1 MAPKKQTQLIS
12 NNNNNN
18 NDGYLSDNENLD
30 DENLNDENLD
40 DENLDDKSKE
50 TKQTKET
57 KVIKI
62 DTKPKKSEPKRKNAK
77 RKRKTK
83 AMSKKHN
90 MTEFLKDKDVQELI
104 QTKMMQKAKKEK
116 KIRKPRKS
124 LKKRQ
129 RKDDTSVSKGE
140 NYMDLSEN
148 LHSLSL
154 ENLISN
160 NERKHIQKHNNSTDN
175 SEEKQED
182 KQEEESSDDGF
193 PEESKR
199 YGYNYNNDSMKN
211 EVLDSSKHF
220 NIQPKS
226 GYESETEDEEE
237 KNNKQI
243 LDMINPFTESMK
255 LITRFRKPEQ
265 TSKNQKFKNQK
276 FKNQKLKKQK
286 LKRLLTS
293 LTRKNPLLTRRN
305 MSKMSKKLNKMN
317 QLNKIYQ
324 LSQQQAIP
332 QSNSYSKRTGF
343 QYMSSINNQGKVK
356 ELGNF
361 TVDNSK
367 NPYILK
373 GQIKDGRV
381 IQKKVTRN

>member
-1 MAPKKQTQLIS
+1 
-12 NNNNNN
+12 
-18 NDGYLSDNENLD
+18 
-30 DENLNDENLD
+30 
-40 DENLDDKSKE
+40 
-50 TKQTKET
+50 
-57 KVIKI
+57 
-62 DTKPKKSEPKRKNAK
+62 
-77 RKRKTK
+77 
-83 AMSKKHN
+83 
-90 MTEFLKDKDVQELI
+90 
-104 QTKMMQKAKKEK
+104 
-116 KIRKPRKS
+116 
-124 LKKRQ
+124 
-129 RKDDTSVSKGE
+129 
-140 NYMDLSEN
+140 MDLSEN
-148 LHSLSL
+148 LDSLSL

-160 NERKHIQKHNNSTDN
+160 NERKHIQKHHNGTDN
-175 SEEKQED
+175 SKEEQED

-193 PEESKR
+193 PEESRR
-199 YGYNYNNDSMKN
+199 YGYHYNNDSMKN
-211 EVLDSSKHF
+211 EVLDKSKHF

-226 GYESETEDEEE
+226 GYESEIEDEEE

-265 TSKNQKFKNQK
+265 TSKNQK

-324 LSQQQAIP
+324 LSQQQSLP
-332 QSNSYSKRTGF
+332 QSKSYSKRTGF
-343 QYMSSINNQGKVK
+343 QYMSSIDNKGKVK

-361 TVDNSK
+361 MVDNSK

-373 GQIKDGRV
+373 GQIKDGKV

>member
-1 MAPKKQTQLIS
+1 MPPKKQTQLIS
-12 NNNNNN
+12 NNNNNNDGNNNTGNNN

-30 DENLNDENLD
+30 DE
-40 DENLDDKSKE
+40 SKE
-50 TKQTKET
+50 TKET
-57 KVIKI
+57 KI
-62 DTKPKKSEPKRKNAK
+62 DTKPKKPEPKKK
-77 RKRKTK
+77 KPKKRKTK
-83 AMSKKHN
+83 DMSKKQN
-90 MTEFLKDKDVQELI
+90 MASFLNDEDVQELVK
-104 QTKMMQKAKKEK
+104 TKIMIKEKKEK
-116 KIRKPRKS
+116 KVKKPRKS

-129 RKDDTSVSKGE
+129 KKDKKTVIKSE

-148 LHSLSL
+148 LDSLSL
-154 ENLISN
+154 DNLISN
-160 NERKHIQKHNNSTDN
+160 DEKKHIQKRHTNTRKHND
-175 SEEKQED
+175 EH
-182 KQEEESSDDGF
+182 EESSDDGF
-193 PEESKR
+193 PKKSKK
-199 YGYNYNNDSMKN
+199 YGYHYNTDSMKN

-237 KNNKQI
+237 KDNKQV

-265 TSKNQKFKNQK
+265 TSKNQKC
-276 FKNQKLKKQK
+276 KNQKLKKQK

-293 LTRKNPLLTRRN
+293 LTRKNPILTRRN
-305 MSKMSKKLNKMN
+305 MSKMSKKKLNKMN
-317 QLNKIYQ
+317 QLNEIYQ

-332 QSNSYSKRTGF
+332 QSKSYSKRTGF
-343 QYMSSINNQGKVK
+343 QYMSSINNQGQMK

-361 TVDNSK
+361 MVDNSK

-373 GQIKDGRV
+373 GQIKNGKI

>member
-1 MAPKKQTQLIS
+1 MPPKKKTELIL
-12 NNNNNN
+12 NNNNNTGNNIDNNNN

-30 DENLNDENLD
+30 DETVE
-40 DENLDDKSKE
+40 
-50 TKQTKET
+50 TKET
-57 KVIKI
+57 KGTKRTKGNKETKATKI
-62 DTKPKKSEPKRKNAK
+62 DMKAKKSDPKKKKAK
-77 RKRKTK
+77 RKIKTK

-90 MTEFLKDKDVQELI
+90 MTEFLKDMDVQELI

-124 LKKRQ
+124 LKKH
-129 RKDDTSVSKGE
+129 KKKK
-140 NYMDLSEN
+140 
-148 LHSLSL
+148 
-154 ENLISN
+154 N
-160 NERKHIQKHNNSTDN
+160 NIK
-175 SEEKQED
+175 EKQHDEH
-182 KQEEESSDDGF
+182 EESSDDGF
-193 PEESKR
+193 PKKSKR
-199 YGYNYNNDSMKN
+199 YGYHYNTDSMKN

-220 NIQPKS
+220 NIPPKS

-237 KNNKQI
+237 KDNKQV

-276 FKNQKLKKQK
+276 LKKQK
-286 LKRLLTS
+286 MKRLLTS
-293 LTRKNPLLTRRN
+293 LTRKNPILTRRN

-317 QLNKIYQ
+317 PLNKTYQ
-324 LSQQQAIP
+324 LRQQQAIP
-332 QSNSYSKRTGF
+332 QSKSYSKRTGF
-343 QYMSSINNQGKVK
+343 QYMSSINNQGKMK

-361 TVDNSK
+361 MVDNSK

-373 GQIKDGRV
+373 GQIKNGKI